1 MDSSR
6 YASEN
11 QERTS
16 GMDSKEK
23 KATGPATTDELDLE
37 PLDLD
42 FDLELPSLDE
52 PPGGD
57 SEFDLLLVGELGE
70 DGMASFVE
78 PTSAD
83 EEGPITLTADELDDI
98 VSADL
103 AGAGAGGVGGA
114 YGDGELALPALDE
127 DDLAFEGDEDL
138 VPFGGESPGMDALS
152 GFSGGAAQDLDLE
165 ASPIDADLLDLDLSE
180 DFGSGAADEKLT
192 HPEPID
198 IDPALEGEVPRAAPG
213 VADLGDDELISL
225 SEDELDNILGDLD
238 DEGEAEA
245 EPGEESEGAQALAAG
260 FDDAPAR
267 SGAASGFSGEP
278 ELPETG
284 LEAPTT
290 VSILDADEDESITLT
305 ADELSNI
312 VSEDVPVVDQ
322 DDAPGFDAGADFDS
336 SAFSMEPDLEMGTGL
351 DIGNDLDIESG
362 MDALPSESSFFQDEG
377 EEGPVAL
384 TDDELADILEGTTVE
399 AAPGGGPELAAAA
412 PRSERMAEE
421 LSMETGFK
429 RDELKQI
436 IGYLDNLLGQLPED
450 TVREFSRSEY
460 FNLYKKV
467 IEDLGIYQ

>member
-1 MDSSR
+1 MDSPR
-6 YASEN
+6 FASEN

-57 SEFDLLLVGELGE
+57 SEFDLPLVGELNEDALSSFGE
-70 DGMASFVE
+70 SAS
-78 PTSAD
+78 TD

-103 AGAGAGGVGGA
+103 AGIGTGGSAGHE
-114 YGDGELALPALDE
+114 DDELALPALDE
-127 DDLAFEGDEDL
+127 EDLAFEGDEDL
-138 VPFGGESPGMDALS
+138 VPFGGDSAGIDALS
-152 GFSGGAAQDLDLE
+152 AFSAGGGQDLDLE
-165 ASPIDADLLDLDLSE
+165 AAPIEADLLDLDLSE
-180 DFGSGAADEKLT
+180 DLVSGAAGERPAI
-192 HPEPID
+192 PEPID
-198 IDPALEGEVPRAAPG
+198 IDPVLEGEVPPVVPG
-213 VADLGDDELISL
+213 SIDLGDDELISL

-238 DEGEAEA
+238 DEGETETEA
-245 EPGEESEGAQALAAG
+245 GEESEGAQALAAG

-267 SGAASGFSGEP
+267 SGSAADFSGGDEHAG
-278 ELPETG
+278 TG
-284 LEAPTT
+284 DQATPT

-312 VSEDVPVVDQ
+312 VSDDVPVVDQ
-322 DDAPGFDAGADFDS
+322 EDSPGFDAGVDFDS
-336 SAFSMEPDLEMGTGL
+336 SAFAMEPDLG
-351 DIGNDLDIESG
+351 IGADLEAEPG
-362 MDALPSESSFFQDEG
+362 MELPPPESSFFQDEG

-399 AAPGGGPELAAAA
+399 AAPGVAPGQAATP